1 MEYEPTVF
9 VVDPDEAT
17 RLFIA
22 RVVAN
27 MNLPC
32 EAFTTGRDFL
42 DANVL
47 GRPGCLVLEVRIPGV
62 NGLQIQQHA
71 RRQQSLLPVV
81 FLASDATI
89 SIAVRAMRDGAVSFL
104 EKPVRE
110 HELWDTVQ
118 EAIRLNAQRKAIW
131 ARHQHCKDRLAR
143 LSDKELQV
151 LNLIAEGRSKK
162 FIASAIQVC
171 VRTVELRSTSLMRKL
186 EIESMAELVHFAVL
200 SMNRDAALPCDPDEE
215 AAHPSTRR
223 YSCGLPSRPVTGAT
237 ATKPTLHT
245 TITRIC
251 GR

>member
-17 RLFIA
+17 RRFIEQ
-22 RVVAN
+22 VIAN

-42 DANVL
+42 EADVL
-47 GRPGCLVLEVRIPGV
+47 DRPGCLVLEVRIPGV

-71 RRQQSLLPVV
+71 KRQRSVLPVV

-89 SIAVRAMRDGAVSFL
+89 SIAVRAMRDGAVNFL

-118 EAIRLNAQRKAIW
+118 EAIRLSARRQAIGT
-131 ARHQHCKDRLAR
+131 RHRRCKDRLAR
-143 LSDKELQV
+143 LTERELQV
-151 LNLIAEGRSKK
+151 LNLFAEGRSKK
-162 FIASAIQVC
+162 FIASTLRVC

-186 EIESMAELVHFAVL
+186 EIDSMAELVHFAVQA
-200 SMNRDAALPCDPDEE
+200 MDGDA
-215 AAHPSTRR
+215 
-223 YSCGLPSRPVTGAT
+223 GGIGAR
-237 ATKPTLHT
+237 ASSSLDFQ
-245 TITRIC
+245 
-251 GR
+251 GDLA